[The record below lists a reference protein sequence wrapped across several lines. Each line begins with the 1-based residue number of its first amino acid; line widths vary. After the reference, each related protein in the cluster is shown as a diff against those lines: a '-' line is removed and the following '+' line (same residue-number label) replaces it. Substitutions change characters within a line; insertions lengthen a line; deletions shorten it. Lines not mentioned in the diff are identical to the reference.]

1 MPAIPHL
8 AGLLR
13 QRRLAGSL
21 WLKLVRNYPEMRSTY
36 ITAIIIGVV
45 FILWLAS
52 GQLREESPP
61 PSSIAEQNRNA
72 ALRAEEKPR
81 VGVRVAT
88 IYGSEQPRLLTVRGE
103 TRSKRT
109 VSVKAQING
118 TLKER
123 LVERGDRVSVGDVLC
138 QISEEDRGVSVLEA
152 QSAFEQA
159 KIEFE
164 GSQRLAKQGF
174 QSQTL
179 IAQSRARLAQAKANL
194 KRSELNVDRLHITA
208 PFDGLIEDVG
218 LQLGDLVSSGS
229 TCATLVALDPMLLSG
244 RVSEREVSKLQENQ
258 VGRARLSSGE
268 MVDGRV
274 SFVGKVSDRATRTY
288 AIELEIDNSDF
299 SIESGLSAEIIIPV
313 QRLIAHKISP
323 ALLSLDDAGNVG
335 VRTITSDREV
345 EFYLVEI
352 LSDAGDGV
360 WVTGLPEVS
369 TIITVGQELVVVG
382 EIVEP
387 TFETLETAQPV
398 GPVTDDLV
406 ESVKSS

>member
-1 MPAIPHL
+1 
-8 AGLLR
+8 
-13 QRRLAGSL
+13 
-21 WLKLVRNYPEMRSTY
+21 MRSTY

>member
-1 MPAIPHL
+1 
-8 AGLLR
+8 
-13 QRRLAGSL
+13 
-21 WLKLVRNYPEMRSTY
+21 MRSTY
-36 ITAIIIGVV
+36 ITAIIIGVL

-52 GQLREESPP
+52 GQLRDEPP
-61 PSSIAEQNRNA
+61 PPPTSIAEQNRNA
-72 ALRAEEKPR
+72 ALRAEEKPKI
-81 VGVRVAT
+81 GVRVAT
-88 IYGSEQPRLLTVRGE
+88 SYGSEQSRLLTVRGE

-118 TLKER
+118 TLEER
-123 LVERGDRVSVGDVLC
+123 LVERGDRVSADDVLC
-138 QISEEDRGVSVLEA
+138 RISEEDRGVAVLES
-152 QSAFEQA
+152 QSVFEQA
-159 KIEFE
+159 KIEYE
-164 GSQRLAKQGF
+164 GSQRLAKKGF

-179 IAQSRARLAQAKANL
+179 IAQAKARLAQAEADL
-194 KRSELNVDRLHITA
+194 KRSELNVGRLQIRA

-218 LQLGDLVSSGS
+218 LELGDLVSSGS

-244 RVSEREVSKLQENQ
+244 RVSEREVSKLQKNQ

-299 SIESGLSAEIIIPV
+299 SIESGLTAEIIIPV

-323 ALLSLDDAGNVG
+323 ALLSLDDDGNVG

-398 GPVTDDLV
+398 TV
-406 ESVKSS
+406 ELAEEVKSS

>member
-1 MPAIPHL
+1 
-8 AGLLR
+8 
-13 QRRLAGSL
+13 
-21 WLKLVRNYPEMRSTY
+21 MRSTY
-36 ITAIIIGVV
+36 ITAIIIGVL

-52 GQLREESPP
+52 GQLRDDPPP

-72 ALRAEEKPR
+72 ALRAEEKPS

-118 TLKER
+118 TLEER

-138 QISEEDRGVSVLEA
+138 RISEEDRGVTVIES
-152 QSAFEQA
+152 QSALEQA
-159 KIEFE
+159 RIEYE
-164 GSQRLAKQGF
+164 GSRRLAKQGF

-179 IAQSRARLAQAKANL
+179 IAQSKARLAQAEANL
-194 KRSELNVDRLHITA
+194 KRSELSVGRLQIKA

-218 LQLGDLVSSGS
+218 LELGDLVSSGS

-244 RVSEREVSKLQENQ
+244 RVSEREVSKLRENQ

-274 SFVGKVSDRATRTY
+274 SFVGKVADRATRTY

-299 SIESGLSAEIIIPV
+299 SIESGLTAEIIIPV

-382 EIVEP
+382 ETVEP
-387 TFETLETAQPV
+387 TFETLETAQPGV
-398 GPVTDDLV
+398 PATAELA
-406 ESVKSS
+406 EEVKSS

>member
-1 MPAIPHL
+1 
-8 AGLLR
+8 
-13 QRRLAGSL
+13 
-21 WLKLVRNYPEMRSTY
+21 
-36 ITAIIIGVV
+36 
-45 FILWLAS
+45 
-52 GQLREESPP
+52 
-61 PSSIAEQNRNA
+61 
-72 ALRAEEKPR
+72 
-81 VGVRVAT
+81 
-88 IYGSEQPRLLTVRGE
+88 
-103 TRSKRT
+103 
-109 VSVKAQING
+109 
-118 TLKER
+118 
-123 LVERGDRVSVGDVLC
+123 
-138 QISEEDRGVSVLEA
+138 
-152 QSAFEQA
+152 
-159 KIEFE
+159 

>member
-36 ITAIIIGVV
+36 ITAMIIGVV

>member
-1 MPAIPHL
+1 VPAIPHL

-36 ITAIIIGVV
+36 ITAMIIGVV